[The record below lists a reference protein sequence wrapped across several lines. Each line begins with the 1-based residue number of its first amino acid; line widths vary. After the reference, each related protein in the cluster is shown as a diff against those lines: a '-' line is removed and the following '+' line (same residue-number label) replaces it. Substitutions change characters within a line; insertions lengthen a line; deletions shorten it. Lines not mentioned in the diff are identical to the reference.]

1 MRLLNGSKLRV
12 PFEGFQQFHCLLIHN
27 MANGLPINLLQRPGR
42 DQRSRVDFPK
52 NLLPGMW
59 GRTRA
64 ADGVLLRSGSR
75 ARPRGRLRH
84 MPRPLKEYRFDQD
97 GIGRAPM
104 PGLPNRQ
111 CFRASG
117 AVLVGT
123 KGTCNSVRSGDC
135 DRRFAK
141 EANDPAGFGDSKV
154 QSAHNPKV
162 GGSNPP
168 PATKFN
174 LHKDKH
180 LDRISSGPRS
190 IRLLPVR
197 SRWWEATPQGQFY

>member
-75 ARPRGRLRH
+75 ARLRGRLRH
-84 MPRPLKEYRFDQD
+84 VPRPLKEYRFDQD
-97 GIGRAPM
+97 GIGRARM

-123 KGTCNSVRSGDC
+123 KGTCNSVRSGGC
-135 DRRFAK
+135 NRRCAK
-141 EANDPAGFGDSKV
+141 EASKMGRGSSRPIEVNMEEFLAIGFG
-154 QSAHNPKV
+154 
-162 GGSNPP
+162 
-168 PATKFN
+168 
-174 LHKDKH
+174 
-180 LDRISSGPRS
+180 RPRQPY
-190 IRLLPVR
+190 RHQFRFR
-197 SRWWEATPQGQFY
+197 SPGDCPLRPGQTEW